1 MTKLEFTVE
10 GLPKPAGSKRGIPG
24 QRRDGSLYANVVD
37 DCKGTK
43 GWQAVISFFARQAYR
58 GEPLTGA
65 LSVSFTFFMP
75 RPKGHFGTGKNA
87 AVLKPSAPAFHVVKP
102 DALKLARAAED
113 AMTGIVYRDDA
124 QIVLE
129 HISKAYG
136 SPARVE
142 IKIQTLEH

>member
-1 MTKLEFTVE
+1 M
-10 GLPKPAGSKRGIPG
+10 
-24 QRRDGSLYANVVD
+24 
-37 DCKGTK
+37 
-43 GWQAVISFFARQAYR
+43 ISFFARQAYR

-87 AVLKPSAPAFHVVKP
+87 A
-102 DALKLARAAED
+102 ALKLARAAED

-129 HISKAYG
+129 HIAKAYG

-142 IKIQTLEH
+142 IKVNTLE